1 MDVLLET
8 FFSFSYPFNVAQNSH
23 TSILEPM
30 IAVVLKHT
38 EKFLLTTLDWQP
50 MGLNQENVQVNL
62 RLLIDELVRVV
73 LEEQL
78 VAKKD
83 KTEYYN

>member
-1 MDVLLET
+1 
-8 FFSFSYPFNVAQNSH
+8 
-23 TSILEPM
+23 
-30 IAVVLKHT
+30 
-38 EKFLLTTLDWQP
+38 

-83 KTEYYN
+83 KTKYYN